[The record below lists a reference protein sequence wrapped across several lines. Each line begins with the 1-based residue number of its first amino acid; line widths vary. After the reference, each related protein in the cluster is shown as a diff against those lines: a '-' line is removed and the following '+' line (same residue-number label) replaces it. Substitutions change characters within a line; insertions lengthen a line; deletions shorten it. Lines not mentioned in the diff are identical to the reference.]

1 MKAETLEKIKQ
12 ELSDW
17 SELADMPRELHGFAL
32 ERLDKDIEDRYDI
45 FSYWNE
51 ALHKSVTAYYHEE
64 THEYKLRVK
73 IGLIEFCNIACITE
87 ELPVFRA
94 YIDACLGQYLHSLTV
109 FDEKSLGT
117 ILRQKKVTSWEAASG
132 LPEKLE
138 GFSLFIRPQEPVK
151 INNGSFI
158 ILDYVDFSIESS
170 VTIYYNIYRDEF
182 FGEARIWNIPD
193 VSYEFDAA
201 ELDELESRLQSHLEE
216 RLREVRRRAEAQR
229 KEAEK

>member
-12 ELSDW
+12 ELSEW
-17 SELADMPRELHGFAL
+17 TELAELPRELHGFVL
-32 ERLDKDIEDRYDI
+32 EKLGQEIEDRYDI
-45 FSYWNE
+45 FSYQNK

-73 IGLIEFCNIACITE
+73 IGLIEFCNITYISE
-87 ELPVFRA
+87 ELSVFRNH
-94 YIDACLGQYLHSLTV
+94 IQEWLDEYLHSLTV

-117 ILRQKKVTSWEAASG
+117 ILRQKKVTSWEAASD

-138 GFSLFIRPQEPVK
+138 GFTLFIRPQEPVK

-182 FGEARIWNIPD
+182 FGEARIVNIPD
-193 VSYEFDAA
+193 VSYEFDAT
-201 ELDELESRLQSHLEE
+201 ELDELESRLQRHLED
-216 RLREVRRRAEAQR
+216 RLREVRQRAIAQ
-229 KEAEK
+229 KEGMGK